1 MSLGIEYFIDQTHI
15 TDLQKLQDEE
25 LYHII
30 RLFRSELEKFNES
43 EEFKLKG
50 LIIACNE
57 MKDLIKDFRFIL
69 NGYIEVINNQ
79 LPYYGRPVEEEDLDQ
94 IPFCFIEEIEELL
107 KEMDKIENILDKIK
121 AVRLLKEKVD
131 ELANKCL
138 YKMRILYDS
147 LNDFIYGESCFWDKI
162 DLEKK
167 EIIIK
172 KWHYNAKA
180 KADITTIID
189 EALKT
194 GKAERERLERLER
207 LYGITS

>member
-1 MSLGIEYFIDQTHI
+1 MSLPIEYFIDQTHI
-15 TDLQKLQDEE
+15 TDLQKLQDKE

-30 RLFRSELEKFNES
+30 RLFRDELEKFNES

-69 NGYIEVINNQ
+69 NGYIKVINNQ
-79 LPYYGRPVEEEDLDQ
+79 LP
-94 IPFCFIEEIEELL
+94 FCLKEEIEELL

-131 ELANKCL
+131 ELGNKCL

-147 LNDFIYGESCFWDKI
+147 LNDFIYGESCFWNKI

-172 KWHYNAKA
+172 QWHYDAKA
-180 KADITTIID
+180 KARADITAIIV

-194 GKAERERLERLER
+194 GKAERERLERL
-207 LYGITS
+207 YGITS

>member
-1 MSLGIEYFIDQTHI
+1 MSLPIEYFIDQTHI
-15 TDLQKLQDEE
+15 TDLQKLQDEK

-30 RLFRSELEKFNES
+30 RLFRNELEKFN
-43 EEFKLKG
+43 EFKLKG

-69 NGYIEVINNQ
+69 NGYIEVINKQ
-79 LPYYGRPVEEEDLDQ
+79 LP
-94 IPFCFIEEIEELL
+94 FCLKEEIEELL
-107 KEMDKIENILDKIK
+107 KEMDKIENNLDKIK

-131 ELANKCL
+131 ELGNKCL

-147 LNDFIYGESCFWDKI
+147 LNDFIYWESCFWEPCYWDKI

-172 KWHYNAKA
+172 QWHYDANNY
-180 KADITTIID
+180 I
-189 EALKT
+189 E
-194 GKAERERLERLER
+194 
-207 LYGITS
+207 

>member
-1 MSLGIEYFIDQTHI
+1 MSLPIEYFINQTHI
-15 TDLQKLQDEE
+15 TDLQKLQDEK

-30 RLFRSELEKFNES
+30 RLFRDELEKFN
-43 EEFKLKG
+43 EFKLKG

-79 LPYYGRPVEEEDLDQ
+79 LPVEEEDLDQ
-94 IPFCFIEEIEELL
+94 IPFCLKEEIEELL
-107 KEMDKIENILDKIK
+107 KEMDKIENNLDKIK

-131 ELANKCL
+131 ELGNKCL

-172 KWHYNAKA
+172 KWHYDAKE
-180 KADITTIID
+180 KADITAIIV

-194 GKAERERLERLER
+194 GKAERELLKR
-207 LYGITS
+207 LYLYRKTS

>member
-15 TDLQKLQDEE
+15 TDLQKLKDEE

-30 RLFRSELEKFNES
+30 RLFRDELEKFNES

-69 NGYIEVINNQ
+69 NGYIEVINKNN
-79 LPYYGRPVEEEDLDQ
+79 LPLESLRN
-94 IPFCFIEEIEELL
+94 IEGLL
-107 KEMDKIENILDKIK
+107 STIDIKKLLIEMDKIENILDKIK

-147 LNDFIYGESCFWDKI
+147 LSDFIYGESCLWENSN
-162 DLEKK
+162 L
-167 EIIIK
+167 
-172 KWHYNAKA
+172 
-180 KADITTIID
+180 
-189 EALKT
+189 
-194 GKAERERLERLER
+194 
-207 LYGITS
+207 

>member
-1 MSLGIEYFIDQTHI
+1 MSLPIEYFIDQTHI
-15 TDLQKLQDEE
+15 TDLQKLQDEK

-30 RLFRSELEKFNES
+30 RLFRDELEKFNES

-69 NGYIEVINNQ
+69 NGYIKVINNQ
-79 LPYYGRPVEEEDLDQ
+79 LP
-94 IPFCFIEEIEELL
+94 FCLKEEIEELL

-131 ELANKCL
+131 ELGNKCL

-172 KWHYNAKA
+172 QWHYNAKA
-180 KADITTIID
+180 KAKADITAIIV

-194 GKAERERLERLER
+194 GKAERERLERL
-207 LYGITS
+207 YGITS

>member
-1 MSLGIEYFIDQTHI
+1 MSLPIEYFIDQTHI
-15 TDLQKLQDEE
+15 TDLQKLQDEK

-30 RLFRSELEKFNES
+30 RLFRDKLEKFNES

-69 NGYIEVINNQ
+69 NGYIEVINKQ
-79 LPYYGRPVEEEDLDQ
+79 LP
-94 IPFCFIEEIEELL
+94 FCLKEEIEELL
-107 KEMDKIENILDKIK
+107 KEMDKIENNLDKIK
-121 AVRLLKEKVD
+121 AVRFLKEKVD
-131 ELANKCL
+131 ELGNKCL

-147 LNDFIYGESCFWDKI
+147 LNDFIYWESSFWGKI

-172 KWHYNAKA
+172 QWHYDANMKEWM
-180 KADITTIID
+180 KQ
-189 EALKT
+189 
-194 GKAERERLERLER
+194 LEQ
-207 LYGITS
+207 LYLYRITS

>member
-1 MSLGIEYFIDQTHI
+1 MSLGIEYFINQTHI

-30 RLFRSELEKFNES
+30 RLFRDELEKFNES

-69 NGYIEVINNQ
+69 NGYLEVINNQ
-79 LPYYGRPVEEEDLDQ
+79 LPDYSIHAEEDTEQ
-94 IPFCFIEEIEELL
+94 IPFCLIEEIEDLL

-138 YKMRILYDS
+138 YKMRIFYDS

-162 DLEKK
+162 DLEK
-167 EIIIK
+167 
-172 KWHYNAKA
+172 
-180 KADITTIID
+180 
-189 EALKT
+189 
-194 GKAERERLERLER
+194 
-207 LYGITS
+207 

>member
-1 MSLGIEYFIDQTHI
+1 MSLPVEYFINQTHI
-15 TDLQKLQDEE
+15 TDLQKLQDEK

-30 RLFRSELEKFNES
+30 RLFRDELEKFNES

-79 LPYYGRPVEEEDLDQ
+79 LPVYGRPVEEEEDLDQ
-94 IPFCFIEEIEELL
+94 IPFCFVEEIEELL

-131 ELANKCL
+131 ELGNKCL

-172 KWHYNAKA
+172 KWHYDAKA

-194 GKAERERLERLER
+194 GKAERERLERLYR
-207 LYGITS
+207 ITS

>member
-1 MSLGIEYFIDQTHI
+1 MSLPIEYFINQTHI
-15 TDLQKLQDEE
+15 TDLQKLQDEK

-30 RLFRSELEKFNES
+30 RLFRDELEKFNES

-69 NGYIEVINNQ
+69 NGYIKVINNQ
-79 LPYYGRPVEEEDLDQ
+79 LP
-94 IPFCFIEEIEELL
+94 FCLKEEIEELL

-121 AVRLLKEKVD
+121 AVRLLKKKVN

-167 EIIIK
+167 RNIE
-172 KWHYNAKA
+172 NS
-180 KADITTIID
+180 
-189 EALKT
+189 EQ
-194 GKAERERLERLER
+194 

>member
-1 MSLGIEYFIDQTHI
+1 MSLPIEYFIDQTHI
-15 TDLQKLQDEE
+15 TDLQKLQDEK

-30 RLFRSELEKFNES
+30 RLFRNELEKFN
-43 EEFKLKG
+43 EFKLKG

-69 NGYIEVINNQ
+69 NGYIEVINKQ
-79 LPYYGRPVEEEDLDQ
+79 LP
-94 IPFCFIEEIEELL
+94 FCLKEEIEELL
-107 KEMDKIENILDKIK
+107 KEMDKIENNLDKIK

-131 ELANKCL
+131 ELGNKCL

-147 LNDFIYGESCFWDKI
+147 LNDFIYWESCYWESCYWDKI

-172 KWHYNAKA
+172 QWHYDANNY
-180 KADITTIID
+180 I
-189 EALKT
+189 E
-194 GKAERERLERLER
+194 
-207 LYGITS
+207 